1 MKTNP
6 LQVRGSFQE
15 DSVKIGQ
22 KIHYSLWVKHKG
34 SAEIFF
40 PNTSA
45 SIYPFEI
52 TQKEYFKTKKLS
64 DGSYIDSAVYHLQIF
79 TPEKVNRLS
88 LPIYTATEI
97 DCTAV
102 YPTADTLYLK
112 QLVKNPDQI
121 KLDSLYQSIPFEPLT
136 PKKDIKTFLFDFLVI
151 LIVIGIVNWLFGKRI
166 KMGFELYLLWR
177 KNRDFKRAFQRLFRN
192 INETTNGLINLEKAL
207 VLWKKYL
214 ENISGLGFSTSTSKE
229 ILDLLPDKRLEKAL
243 NEMDFA
249 IYGGNFSENTLRNV
263 ETLLEIAEYM
273 YTREQRKIRIAYRN
287 K

>member
-1 MKTNP
+1 MNTHPIK
-6 LQVRGSFQE
+6 VKGSFLE

-34 SAEIFF
+34 ASEIFF
-40 PNTSA
+40 PNASA
-45 SIYPFEI
+45 NVYPFEI
-52 TQKEYFKTKKLS
+52 TQKDYFKTKKQD
-64 DGSYIDSAVYHLQIF
+64 DGSYIDSAVYHLLIF
-79 TPEKVNRLS
+79 NPGKTNTLS
-88 LPIYTATEI
+88 LPIYTASDI

-102 YPTADTLYLK
+102 YPPADTLFVK
-112 QLVKNPDQI
+112 RLVAKPENIQ
-121 KLDSLYQSIPFEPLT
+121 LDSLYQSIPFEPLS

-151 LIVIGIVNWLFGKRI
+151 LIVIGIINWFFGKRI
-166 KMGFELYLLWR
+166 RMAFELYLLWR
-177 KNRDFKRAFQRLFRN
+177 KNRDFKRSFQRLFRN
-192 INETTNGLINLEKAL
+192 INATAAGLINLEKAL

-263 ETLLEIAEYM
+263 ETLLQIAENM
-273 YTREQRKIRIAYRN
+273 YTREQRKIRIAFR
-287 K
+287 KK